1 MTLRTACIV
10 SGMWIVLT
18 TPVLAQGIYRCGPS
32 GATYSQLPCADG
44 RRFEPTDARNDE
56 QRLQALHVN
65 ERTVALA
72 ESLERER
79 LASEAVARSQRAG
92 SFNSPTKKVS
102 AKASRSTAQAKA
114 KQRLRLSSQ
123 AVNRRAPKATQDAAL
138 AQARP

>member
-1 MTLRTACIV
+1 MTLRTACIA
-10 SGMWIVLT
+10 SWMWIVLT

-56 QRLQALHVN
+56 QRLQALQVN

-79 LASEAVARSQRAG
+79 LASEAAARPSRAG
-92 SFNSPTKKVS
+92 SFSAPTKKV
-102 AKASRSTAQAKA
+102 ATKESRPSAQAKA
-114 KQRLRLSSQ
+114 KKRLRLASQ
-123 AVNRRAPKATQDAAL
+123 AAHRRAPKSTQEAVL
-138 AQARP
+138 AQPRN